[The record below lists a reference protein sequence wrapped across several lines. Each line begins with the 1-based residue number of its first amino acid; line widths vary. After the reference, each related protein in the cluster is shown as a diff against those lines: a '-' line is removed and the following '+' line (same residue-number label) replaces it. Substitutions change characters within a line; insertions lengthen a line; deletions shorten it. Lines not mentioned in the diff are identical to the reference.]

1 MSVQAKRLSPNRTT
15 KITVRLVVAAL
26 VLGLSLTV
34 FALRSSG
41 LADSPGFLGTRA
53 TFLADLNLI
62 AALLILAGLLVGFA
76 AVRSKNV
83 SAHQYI
89 QTAMVLLFLVLIV
102 FIMEVSFWQNVGPGI
117 PGQIGEASYAMPAL
131 HAAIGGLAEISGLYL
146 VLLMNGLMPRPLR
159 VRLWKRLMQ
168 ATLVLFILVA
178 VLGIATYYL
187 WYVSPATSAPAF

>member
-15 KITVRLVVAAL
+15 KITVGLVVAAL

-117 PGQIGEASYAMPAL
+117 PGRIGEASYVMPAL
-131 HAAIGGLAEISGLYL
+131 HAVIGGLAEVGGLYL
-146 VLLMNGLMPRPLR
+146 ILHMNGLMPRALQ
-159 VRLWKRLMQ
+159 VRRWKTLMRI
-168 ATLVLFILVA
+168 TLGLFILVA
-178 VLGIATYYL
+178 VLGVATYYL
-187 WYVSPATSAPAF
+187 WYVSPATSA